1 MPRRLSVTDH
11 DRDAQGLEY
20 VYAVVSRRAGGVS
33 VGINLNPNNA
43 CNWRCVYCQVPDL
56 QRGVGPEIDM
66 AKLES
71 ELGGMLDDI
80 VEGDF
85 LERSAPPEARE
96 LKDVAFSGNGEPTTS
111 PQFAEAI
118 ALAARLLAE
127 RALDV
132 PVTLITNG
140 SMLNKARNLD
150 ALEVLRGHHG
160 RVWFKLD
167 VGTSEGARRV
177 NGQPLDLETHLKRL
191 RQSAE
196 RCPTWVQTCVF
207 AMDGEPPPEPELD
220 AYVEHLRRLTD
231 EGVPLEGVLLYT
243 LARPSMQPEAPRL
256 AALDRAW
263 LDQLAERIV
272 VAGLKV
278 DVA

>member
-1 MPRRLSVTDH
+1 MTRRLTVTDH
-11 DRDAQGLEY
+11 DRDAQGLTY
-20 VYAVVSRRAGGVS
+20 VYAVISRRAGGVS

-56 QRGVGPEIDM
+56 QRGVGPPIDLDQ
-66 AKLES
+66 LEQ
-71 ELGGMLDDI
+71 ELGGLLDDI
-80 VEGDF
+80 LTGDF

-111 PQFAEAI
+111 PQFAESVQ
-118 ALAARLLAE
+118 LVARMLE
-127 RALDV
+127 SRGVEV

-140 SMLNKARNLD
+140 SMLNKAPNLA
-150 ALEVLRGHHG
+150 ALERLAETNG

-167 VGTSEGARRV
+167 VGTAGGARAI
-177 NGQPLDLETHLKRL
+177 NGQPLDLDKHLRRL

-196 RCPTWVQTCVF
+196 RCPTWVQTCMV
-207 AMDGEPPPEPELD
+207 AIDGEPPPDEELD
-220 AYVEHLRRLTD
+220 AYVGHLGRLKE
-231 EGVPLEGVLLYT
+231 EGVPLRGVLLYT

-256 AALDRAW
+256 SALDRRW
-263 LDQLAERIV
+263 LEELAERIASV
-272 VAGLKV
+272 GLVA